1 MHQPIL
7 APDLSSDR
15 PAKVALDT
23 VYGGAISVPAWW
35 ASEEGYRDGQTL
47 LTHQVSDA
55 LDARFGAG
63 LADCCIARLT
73 QRTRPMD
80 PHIPPEAR
88 RRPPVADACPPS
100 AKANSG
106 RLRAVLLLA
115 SAAISAGA
123 VIILIGRIL

>member
-15 PAKVALDT
+15 PARVTLDT
-23 VYGGAISVPAWW
+23 VYGPISVPAWW
-35 ASEEGYRDGQTL
+35 AAEEGYRDGQTL
-47 LTHQVSDA
+47 LAHQVSDA

-63 LADCCIARLT
+63 LADCCIDCIT

-115 SAAISAGA
+115 SACISAGA
-123 VIILIGRIL
+123 VIILFRSFS